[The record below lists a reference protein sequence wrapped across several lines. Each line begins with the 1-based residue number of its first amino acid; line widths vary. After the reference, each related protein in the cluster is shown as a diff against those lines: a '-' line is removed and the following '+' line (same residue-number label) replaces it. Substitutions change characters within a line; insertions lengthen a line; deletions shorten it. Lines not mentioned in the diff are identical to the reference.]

1 MKLQQ
6 RLSQLS
12 SFALTLGVLA
22 GTTPVHS
29 AELDISDVPL
39 FLDSGVDPN
48 ILMVIDDSGS
58 MDWLAVFSKEA
69 QVAHPSETNPANY
82 KDRATDPG
90 APLPYTGD
98 FHIAYQ
104 PTTDAE
110 TRMLCNSYNVL
121 AYDQSRTY
129 TPWEGKDINGSDY
142 ANVTSVSSA
151 LIDPYR
157 GTASS
162 SNRVNISSHYYFN
175 WVDGDGDQK
184 YDSGECPTLP
194 AQQSTTTTTYYCK
207 EWNRWYEQY
216 DPSEGYNRCRR
227 KKWNGDWKNEWR
239 DMWSNSTTVTEPFAD
254 ACTRE
259 SQCFVV
265 NDLTAAEKQNYA
277 NWYSYYRKREFVAK
291 KATLAL
297 IDSSSARMGLGTL
310 NDNNN
315 VGTTITDMDDGDSST
330 TADAT
335 NKATLMSEV
344 GQINS
349 NSGTPLRAS
358 LKEAGEYYESGSR
371 ALFEH
376 MSSDPGTPILS
387 ASNGGQCQQ
396 NFTILMTDGYASS
409 STSPNVG
416 NRDNDGGTDDDGD
429 DSIYDGGIYADTV
442 SNTIADVAMKFY
454 EKDLS
459 TLSDAVPN
467 SNGQSDKMH
476 QHMITYT
483 VAFGV
488 EGNLSC
494 QPGSAGCSSS
504 WPTSIDYDGSD
515 PNSIDDLWHAAVNG
529 RGQYLNAAEPQDLI
543 DDMQE
548 ALDSIDARNSG
559 SAAVA
564 ANSTTLNQ
572 GTVIYQ
578 ALFNTGDWHGNLRS
592 LPVSIGSTDTRSSC
606 AGVSAGFVCNA
617 ADWNASTQL
626 DAQNPD
632 TGRNIMTYNS
642 ASTNA
647 NKGIAF
653 RWPTNHL
660 SPTAFEL
667 SSSQITDLLDSAP
680 TGNEANYG
688 SALIDFLRGN
698 QSNEG
703 TGFSFRER
711 NSTVFGDIVNSAP
724 AYVGAPALNYP
735 DNLEVTAYSTYKE
748 GSASSRTPVVYV
760 GANDGML
767 HGFNTETG
775 NEVVAYVPEAVYGNL
790 DLLSKDEYTTQS
802 NHRYFVDGS
811 PTVGD
816 AFLSGAWKTV
826 LVSGLRAG
834 GQSVFALN
842 VTDPTKFT
850 ETQGDINQ
858 VVMWEFTDTDLGYTY
873 SQPDI
878 VKMNDGTWAAIFGN
892 GYNNTEAD
900 GDAST
905 TGYGYLYIV
914 NLQTGALIKKISTN
928 TGNTTTPNGLATATP
943 VDTNGDYKVDYIYAG
958 DLQGNMWK
966 FDVSS
971 TSSSSWD
978 VVKSGGT
985 PTPIFTA
992 KAPETG
998 YPSQPITTRP
1008 SVSFHPDPAQS
1019 GLLVLFGTG
1028 RYIDTVDNVAS
1039 GQNTQTFYAVWDKL
1053 DGTFPASFNG
1063 NRTNSNYLRQ
1073 TILSENIVGT
1083 SGAVVRTTSN
1093 NTVDWTT
1100 HHGWYL
1106 DLVNTGSSPQDN
1118 LGERQVT
1125 NSVLRGGRIVF
1136 TTLSPN
1142 DVACDFGGSSWLME
1156 IDLGSGSRLAESP
1169 LDINNDGDIDD
1180 NDLYNSNVISG
1191 IQQSG
1196 IITEPSIVGSADD
1209 DKEYKLFNSSTG
1221 STITITETPP
1231 DGSGAA
1237 ASRNSWTE
1245 ITQ

>member
-6 RLSQLS
+6 YMTQWS
-12 SFALTLGVLA
+12 SLALAFGVLV
-22 GTTPVHS
+22 GTAPAHS

-48 ILMVIDDSGS
+48 ILLAIDDSGS
-58 MDWLAVFSKEA
+58 MRWLVLLSEGARSDHSSDSDAVKDSFASNEYSESNIDYIPDTDLEA
-69 QVAHPSETNPANY
+69 
-82 KDRATDPG
+82 R
-90 APLPYTGD
+90 
-98 FHIAYQ
+98 
-104 PTTDAE
+104 
-110 TRMLCNSYNVL
+110 RLCSGYNVL
-121 AYDQSRTY
+121 AYNPSRTY
-129 TPWEGKDINGSDY
+129 TAWKGKDKNGSSY
-142 ANVTSVSSA
+142 ANVTSLSNG
-151 LIDPYR
+151 LKDPYD
-157 GTASS
+157 GTVSS
-162 SNRVNISSHYYFN
+162 SNKTSLSDHLYMT
-175 WVDGDGDQK
+175 WVDADSDK
-184 YDSGECPTLP
+184 TYDNGECPALP
-194 AQQSTTTTTYYCK
+194 EESTTGWYCSSGSL
-207 EWNRWYEQY
+207 Y
-216 DPSEGYNRCRR
+216 
-227 KKWNGDWKNEWR
+227 
-239 DMWSNSTTVTEPFAD
+239 WSNSRGRWRCSIPGPDRNASYGPTTQSVSFTSTN
-254 ACTRE
+254 CRTE
-259 SQCFVV
+259 SQCTVV
-265 NDLTAAEKQNYA
+265 SDLSTAEQQNYA
-277 NWYSYYRKREFVAK
+277 NWYSYYRKRDFVAK

-297 IDSSSARMGLGTL
+297 IDSSSARMGLGTML
-310 NDNNN
+310 NRNS
-315 VGTTITDMDDGDSST
+315 VGTEIKDMDDGDSST
-330 TADAT
+330 TQDAT
-335 NKATLMSEV
+335 NRTTLMAKV
-344 GQINS
+344 GQILPS
-349 NSGTPLRAS
+349 ESGGGTPTRRTLNR
-358 LKEAGEYYESGSR
+358 AGEYFDTGSDDLFSHLSGVTS
-371 ALFEH
+371 
-376 MSSDPGTPILS
+376 PILS

-396 NFTILMTDGYASS
+396 NFTILMSDGFANSS
-409 STSPNVG
+409 SSPGVG
-416 NRDNDGGTDDDGD
+416 NRDNDGGTGD
-429 DSIYDGGIYADTV
+429 DNSIYDGGIYADSL

-459 TLSDAVPN
+459 ALSNAVPN
-467 SNGQSDKMH
+467 SNGESAKMH

-483 VAFGV
+483 VTFGV
-488 EGNLSC
+488 NGNLDC
-494 QPGSAGCSSS
+494 QPGSSGCSDS
-504 WPTSIDYDGSD
+504 WPTSISYNGADAD
-515 PNSIDDLWHAAVNG
+515 SIDDMWHAAVNG
-529 RGQYLNAAEPQDLI
+529 RGQYLNASQPQDLI

-548 ALDSIDARNSG
+548 ALDSIDARTSG

-606 AGVSAGFVCNA
+606 AGVAAGSVCNV
-617 ADWNASTQL
+617 ADWNASTRI
-626 DAQNPD
+626 DAQDPS
-632 TGRNIMTYNS
+632 TGRNIMSYNS
-642 ASTNA
+642 SSSNA

-653 RWPTNHL
+653 RWPADHL
-660 SPTAFEL
+660 SPTDAEL
-667 SSSQITDLLDSAP
+667 NTSQISALLNTAP
-680 TGNEANYG
+680 TGDDATYG
-688 SALIDFLRGN
+688 AALVNFLRGD
-698 QSNEG
+698 QTNEG
-703 TGFSFRER
+703 SGYGFRER
-711 NSTVFGDIVNSAP
+711 NATVFGDIVNSAP

-735 DNLEVTAYSTYKE
+735 DDLETTAYSTYKE
-748 GSASSRTPVVYV
+748 GSASSRTPIVYV

-767 HGFNTETG
+767 HGFNTATG
-775 NEVVAYVPEAVYGNL
+775 DEAVAYIPEAVYENL
-790 DLLSKDEYTTQS
+790 ELLSKEEYTTQS

-816 AFLSGAWKTV
+816 AFIGGAWKTI
-826 LVSGLRAG
+826 LVGSLRAG

-900 GDAST
+900 GDPST

-914 NLQTGALIKKISTN
+914 NLATGALIKKISTN
-928 TGNTTTPNGLATATP
+928 TGSTVTPNGLATATP

-966 FDVSS
+966 FDVTG

-978 VVKSGGT
+978 VVKSGST
-985 PTPIFTA
+985 PTPLFTA

-998 YPSQPITTRP
+998 YPVQPITTRP
-1008 SVSFHPDPAQS
+1008 SVSFHPDPSQS

-1053 DGTFPASFNG
+1053 DGTLPASFNG
-1063 NRTNSNYLRQ
+1063 NRANSNYLRQ
-1073 TILSENIVGT
+1073 TILSENIVGL

-1093 NTVDWTT
+1093 NTVDWST

-1118 LGERQVT
+1118 QGERQVT

-1156 IDLGSGSRLAESP
+1156 IDLGSGSRLAKSP

-1180 NDLYNSNVISG
+1180 DDLYNSNVISG